1 MYNCYSNLLLSL
13 LHFSLCCIFSRLWNS
28 WQLDSQLGNFVLTHG
43 AEDIVDMLTSLRGVQ
58 GRLPSWL
65 IFAIKILAEHHEV
78 CMCFIVS
85 NNLCTVK
92 ASSYYMTETPTLS
105 LLCVYTQVTLITEQ
119 KPKDQMLNRF
129 ICSLSSLNM
138 FLMLVIIQNWR
149 LKHVGHIR
157 TSGNKTPINIT
168 SVKEVSGG
176 YYSCVP
182 GPALCRWDCLRGE
195 RVYPTL
201 CRETGQT
208 SPKSSKHFC
217 KEAVSWQ
224 TDQTHED

>member
-1 MYNCYSNLLLSL
+1 
-13 LHFSLCCIFSRLWNS
+13 
-28 WQLDSQLGNFVLTHG
+28 
-43 AEDIVDMLTSLRGVQ
+43 
-58 GRLPSWL
+58 
-65 IFAIKILAEHHEV
+65 
-78 CMCFIVS
+78 MCFIVS

-119 KPKDQMLNRF
+119 KPKDQLLIEF

-168 SVKEVSGG
+168 SVKEVSVSGG

-182 GPALCRWDCLRGE
+182 GPALCRW
-195 RVYPTL
+195 
-201 CRETGQT
+201 
-208 SPKSSKHFC
+208 
-217 KEAVSWQ
+217 
-224 TDQTHED
+224 